1 MKHSVI
7 QGTVIAFAFVLF
19 AAYNAKAQ
27 DIYSQAVGKKY
38 LAGGEA
44 VIKRAQQFTFVANE
58 GATYELVVEAAEEIA
73 VSFNGLTITL
83 PEGNSKSFKVTG
95 ATTQSITVWITPKK
109 GKTSIAIGWYYV
121 GRDGQ

>member
-1 MKHSVI
+1 MKQSTI
-7 QGTVIAFAFVLF
+7 NATVIAFAFILF
-19 AAYNAKAQ
+19 AVYNAKAQ

-44 VIKRAQQFTFVANE
+44 VIKKAQQFSFNVNE

-95 ATTQSITVWITPKK
+95 TTTQSVTVWITPKK
-109 GKTSIAIGWYYV
+109 GKTQIAIGWYYV
-121 GRDGQ
+121 GRE